1 MAAVVDK
8 TTRKIVLD
16 LKKGTQTISP
26 LASGATDEQ
35 VYNAGIAVSTLIGSQ
50 TQAVQLVET
59 EYIIDNGEEEAG
71 E

>member
-1 MAAVVDK
+1 MAAVIDK

-35 VYNAGIAVSTLIGSQ
+35 VFNAGNAIGRLLESQ
-50 TQAVQLVET
+50 LQAVQLVET
-59 EYIIDNGEEEAG
+59 QYIISE
-71 E
+71 

>member
-1 MAAVVDK
+1 MAAVIDK

-35 VYNAGIAVSTLIGSQ
+35 VYNAGNAVARLVGSQ

-59 EYIIDNGEEEAG
+59 EYIISE
-71 E
+71 